1 MNNKDVKWLVYLSLM
16 RKKFANLA
24 LIAGVLTLMSP
35 PVAFGHADLEAQNPK
50 AGSVIEV
57 LPNIVEL
64 TFGENLIQ
72 LGDGNQLQ
80 MLDPNGDEVTTGDV
94 VVTGS
99 TLSRQLKSSD
109 IQGDYYISYRAVSE
123 DGHVVAGESGFTLSA
138 NPQEKDLIVAPKVAE
153 EKVTNSVV
161 FNSRVTFSVLA
172 AVVLS
177 LCFVFWRSR
186 AKKG

>member
-1 MNNKDVKWLVYLSLM
+1 MYLSLM
-16 RKKFANLA
+16 RIKFANLA
-24 LIAGVLTLMSP
+24 LIASVLTLMAAP
-35 PVAFGHADLEAQNPK
+35 TAFGHADLEAQIPE

-57 LPNIVEL
+57 LPSSVEL

-94 VVTGS
+94 VVNGS
-99 TLSRQLKSSD
+99 TLSRQLKTSD

-138 NPQEKDLIVAPKVAE
+138 SPQEIDSNVVPLVAQDE
-153 EKVTNSVV
+153 NTNPGV
-161 FNSRVTFSVLA
+161 FNSPVTISILA
-172 AVVLS
+172 VAILS

-186 AKKG
+186 AKKR

>member
-1 MNNKDVKWLVYLSLM
+1 MYLSFM
-16 RKKFANLA
+16 RIKFANLA
-24 LIAGVLTLMSP
+24 LIASVLTFIAAP
-35 PVAFGHADLEAQNPK
+35 TAFGHADLEAQNPE

-57 LPNIVEL
+57 LPSRVEL

-94 VVTGS
+94 IVKGS
-99 TLSRQLKSSD
+99 TLSRQLKTSD

-123 DGHVVAGESGFTLSA
+123 DGHVVAGESGFTLSVS
-138 NPQEKDLIVAPKVAE
+138 PQEIDSNVVPKVVPVE
-153 EKVTNSVV
+153 ETNSGVLNSPVV
-161 FNSRVTFSVLA
+161 VSVVA
-172 AVVLS
+172 AAILS

-186 AKKG
+186 GKKL